1 MGFAEFPIASTE
13 GHAASRFMPDH
24 VLEVGAGEHLGT
36 GEDDTFQETLK
47 NIESATF
54 AVQKS

>member
-1 MGFAEFPIASTE
+1 MRHHGSCQTMFLRSAPAST
-13 GHAASRFMPDH
+13 F
-24 VLEVGAGEHLGT
+24 GT

-47 NIESATF
+47 NMESATF